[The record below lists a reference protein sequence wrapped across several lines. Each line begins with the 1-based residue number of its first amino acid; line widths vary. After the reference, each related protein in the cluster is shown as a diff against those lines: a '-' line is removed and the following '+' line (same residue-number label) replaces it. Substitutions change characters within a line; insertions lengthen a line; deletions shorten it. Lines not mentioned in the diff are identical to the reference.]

1 MLWNQITYAGSVAAA
16 LLAIGA
22 LLRILFRRLVST
34 GHWIAAV
41 VRLPAIVADL
51 STSVGALSSSVGDL
65 SRSVDGL
72 QHPAHPA
79 PALHLESL

>member
-1 MLWNQITYAGSVAAA
+1 MLWNLLTWSGGAAAA

-22 LLRILFRRLVST
+22 LLRIVFRRLLAL
-34 GHWIAAV
+34 GHWTAAV

-51 STSVGALSSSVGDL
+51 STSVGDLSRSVTDL

-72 QHPAHPA
+72 QHPHPA
-79 PALHLESL
+79 PVLHLESL